1 MAIQNLKLMSFLIC
15 FSVGISAARAVISL
29 IYTSE
34 LTMMANRSRLVVF
47 CFFCLAIK
55 LLISALHMEFAYTS
69 YMIAL
74 YINILINLLTVPLL
88 AWYVPESPYYLY
100 SKGEMRAFYASLLSL
115 HKMSSCWCPG
125 GAPESELDIVA
136 LTELEPK
143 KKIAGNVLT
152 ATRGR
157 ITNNGK
163 DLQNVMLDEQ
173 SEALLNQ

>member
-34 LTMMANRSRLVVF
+34 LTLMANRSKLIVF
-47 CFFCLAIK
+47 SFFCMAIK
-55 LLISALHMEFAYTS
+55 LLISAVHMEFAYTS

-100 SKGEMRAFYASLLSL
+100 GKGQMKAFYASLLSL
-115 HKMSSCWCPG
+115 QKMSSCWCPG
-125 GAPESELDIVA
+125 GDSESELDIVA
-136 LTELEPK
+136 LAQLEPK
-143 KKIAGNVLT
+143 QKNAGNVLT

-157 ITNNGK
+157 ITSNNK
-163 DLQNVMLDEQ
+163 DLQQIMLDEQ
-173 SEALLNQ
+173 